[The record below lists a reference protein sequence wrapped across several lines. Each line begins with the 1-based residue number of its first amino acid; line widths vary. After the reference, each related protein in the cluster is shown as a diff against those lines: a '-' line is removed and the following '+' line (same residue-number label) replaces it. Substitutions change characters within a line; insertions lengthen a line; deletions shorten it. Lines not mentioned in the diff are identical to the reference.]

1 MSNAQRRLV
10 LIDGENLTYGLRTL
24 LAEPIGDK
32 FGRENEKA
40 PRSVLNGFAFR
51 ALIEE
56 LLEDQLPIQIIW
68 FGARLRQY
76 DQNEQILAKS
86 KAAIALQ
93 AGFMNMLQKQQIQ
106 FVKVGNLRAR
116 EMEVCKECEHIE
128 WNLIEKGVD
137 VGLAIRMIAE
147 ANSDTELVIISAD
160 TDLLPA
166 FKMAKKMGARLM
178 HVGYEYRPIAAL
190 SMNADSTR
198 IITRPMAKKYK
209 ELTLEGI

>member
-1 MSNAQRRLV
+1 MNDEIRRIV

-24 LAEPIGDK
+24 LADSQPEA
-32 FGRENEKA
+32 ENHGEKA

-51 ALIEE
+51 ALIED
-56 LLEDQLPIQIIW
+56 LLEDKIPSQIIW
-68 FGARLRQY
+68 FGARLRKY

-86 KAAIALQ
+86 SAAIALQ
-93 AGFMNMLQKQQIQ
+93 SGFMNMLQRQQIQ
-106 FVKVGNLRAR
+106 FVKVGYLRAR
-116 EMEVCKECEHIE
+116 EAEACKECGYVE

-137 VGLAIRMIAE
+137 VGLAVRMLSE
-147 ANSDTELVIISAD
+147 ADSNTEIVVFSAD

-166 FKMAKKMGARLM
+166 FKMARKMGARVM
-178 HVGYEYRPIAAL
+178 HVGYEYKPIAAL

-209 ELTLEGI
+209 ELRLDMP

>member
-209 ELTLEGI
+209 ELTPEGI

>member
-116 EMEVCKECEHIE
+116 EMEACKECAHIE